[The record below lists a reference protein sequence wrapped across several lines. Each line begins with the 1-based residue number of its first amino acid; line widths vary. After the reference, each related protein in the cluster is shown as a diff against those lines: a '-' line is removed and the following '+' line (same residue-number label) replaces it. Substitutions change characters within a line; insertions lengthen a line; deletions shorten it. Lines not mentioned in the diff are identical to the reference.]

1 MQYTRGKAGPVS
13 RMRIE
18 VSTADVT
25 DAGTNS
31 RAAGGGV
38 AEMARGRLKA
48 VEFVVQGRHV
58 EAARAALRP
67 GGVIDADVRWT
78 GGTAVTIVK
87 VHGAEAGAAPDQ
99 ASAPLA
105 QRRKASLD
113 EQISRIFG

>member
-25 DAGTNS
+25 DAGPNS
-31 RAAGGGV
+31 RVSGGGV

-48 VEFVVQGRHV
+48 IEFVAQGKHV

-67 GGVIDADVRWT
+67 GGVIEADVRWT

-87 VHGAEAGAAPDQ
+87 VHSAEAGAASLP
-99 ASAPLA
+99 AITPLA

-113 EQISRIFG
+113 EQVSRIFG